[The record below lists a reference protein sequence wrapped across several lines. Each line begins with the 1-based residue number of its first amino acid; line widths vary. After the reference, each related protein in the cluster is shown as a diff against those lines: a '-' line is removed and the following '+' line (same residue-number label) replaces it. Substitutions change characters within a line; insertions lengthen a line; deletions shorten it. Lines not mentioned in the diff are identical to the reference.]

1 LQSLRLAKHSFAGTT
16 TPLFTAQGFSDD
28 QSPQI
33 NYSVCSSDLILEFI
47 ILTFLLSFFCRQVT
61 NIDF

>member
-1 LQSLRLAKHSFAGTT
+1 MERSSYAGTT

-47 ILTFLLSFFCRQVT
+47 ILTFFLCFLCRQET